1 MLSIIPETVVNTAR
15 YATLLARYGF
25 KPDGRHRPRLNP
37 TQTHTVMVLPGF
49 LGPRSVTRPLQMYL
63 EDRSMPSFGFN
74 LGMYSALPME
84 TVLKAL
90 MHRIS
95 QVRRSAPWIRRFDL
109 VGHSM
114 GGVLS
119 AQAIKRGALD
129 GLKTRFVGLG
139 APFRGTY
146 AALVSL
152 LIPGAFDLLPIH
164 SRYRD
169 LIGQTWL
176 EQTLFL
182 SIAGGFDVLAPPD
195 RCHHPLA
202 KNIVFHDVDHAGLL
216 VREDV
221 FAAVYDF
228 LARPI

>member
-1 MLSIIPETVVNTAR
+1 
-15 YATLLARYGF
+15 
-25 KPDGRHRPRLNP
+25 
-37 TQTHTVMVLPGF
+37 
-49 LGPRSVTRPLQMYL
+49 MYL